1 MRRMPAHA
9 RTPTAIAALACAC
22 ALAAPSVAGAQERMV
37 MLYATADAARTV
49 AAGPGGLD
57 AATYNVFQQQPVAA
71 VLAPSRQAWKVSARA
86 ASRATPGLRGRSAES
101 MAALLKDR
109 IRRSG
114 ARLVFIDEAGLAL
127 HGSTEDVVNLA
138 VAMEILSQDTLPAVT
153 GAQPLNERVHI
164 YVQGVPAPLV
174 RSEEWEATWRV
185 LALAGGVWW
194 QAYTTP
200 RAWNEAEWSTWPRLI
215 TRLLADHGGDPA
227 RLRWMLRHDPAT
239 TIPEQFANALR
250 GDACAALAGG
260 IGVWRPGPEAVAF
273 RDSYRPVADGAVG
286 CSPAPAVSGAQASG
300 LDMVTSF
307 ESGVPLPDGTLV
319 VGAHGAERLA
329 AGSIPLRVPAR
340 LRLDLGGDPL
350 GIAGLLGIDPGAFWP
365 VAGAFVRIR
374 GGGVSERVDLV
385 PGSTID
391 RYVLPTRRGVVNIT
405 LHIPV
410 RSLRS
415 ALGGTGVDLL
425 GALESVGGPRTRALE
440 RRLTQSPG
448 GAVINIP
455 LRTGRGGT
463 LLHVRSAKAP
473 LPSRAQLLFP
483 GRLKNG
489 RVAPRHLRPVAVRLR
504 DGRGAPVPGARARVR
519 LPGGRVVTVRAGRTG
534 LARTA
539 IPRRGGPHLLT
550 VPGTKLRVVRAV
562 PGPRPGSS
570 PSTRRGSR
578 R

>member
-1 MRRMPAHA
+1 MAARS
-9 RTPTAIAALACAC
+9 RTPVAVAALACA
-22 ALAAPSVAGAQERMV
+22 LAAAPVAGAQERMV
-37 MLYATADAARTV
+37 MLYATADAARAV

-57 AATYNVFQQQPVAA
+57 AGTHNLFQQQPVAA

-86 ASRATPGLRGRSAES
+86 ASRATPGLRGRSAGS

-114 ARLVFIDEAGLAL
+114 ARMVFIDEAGLAL
-127 HGSTEDVVNLA
+127 HSSTEDVVNLA
-138 VAMEILSQDTLPAVT
+138 VAMEILSQDTLPAIT
-153 GAQPLNERVHI
+153 GSQPLNERVHI

-174 RSEEWEATWRV
+174 RSPEWEATWRV

-215 TRLLADHGGDPA
+215 TQLLADHGGDPA

-239 TIPEQFANALR
+239 TIPEQLANALR

-260 IGVWRPGPEAVAF
+260 IGVWRPGPEAIAF
-273 RDSYRPVADGAVG
+273 RDAYRAVADGAVG
-286 CSPAPAVSGAQASG
+286 CSPAPALSGAQVSG
-300 LDMVTSF
+300 LHVVTSF
-307 ESGVPLPDGTLV
+307 EAGVPLPNGALV

-340 LRLDLGGDPL
+340 LRLDLGADPL
-350 GIAGLLGIDPGAFWP
+350 GIAGLLGIDPAAFWP

-374 GGGVSERVDLV
+374 GGGVSERVDLM
-385 PGSTID
+385 PGSAID

-410 RSLRS
+410 RALRS

-425 GALESVGGPRTRALE
+425 GALEAVGGPRTRALE

-448 GAVINIP
+448 GAALVIP
-455 LRTGRGGT
+455 LRTRTGGS
-463 LLHVRSAKAP
+463 LLQVRTARPP

-504 DGRGAPVPGARARVR
+504 DGRGAPVPGGRARLR
-519 LPGGRVVTVRAGRTG
+519 LPGGRTITVRVGPKG
-534 LARTA
+534 VGRTA

-550 VPGTKLRVVRAV
+550 VPGTRVRVVRALT
-562 PGPRPGSS
+562 GPRGAPRAR
-570 PSTRRGSR
+570 PAKARPR
-578 R
+578 

>member
-1 MRRMPAHA
+1 MAARS
-9 RTPTAIAALACAC
+9 RTPVAVAALACA
-22 ALAAPSVAGAQERMV
+22 LAAAPVAGAQERMV
-37 MLYATADAARTV
+37 MLYATADAARAV

-57 AATYNVFQQQPVAA
+57 AGTHNLFQQQPVAA

-86 ASRATPGLRGRSAES
+86 ASRATPGLRGRSAGS

-114 ARLVFIDEAGLAL
+114 ARMVFIDEAGLAL
-127 HGSTEDVVNLA
+127 HSSTEDVVNLA
-138 VAMEILSQDTLPAVT
+138 VAMEILSQDTLPAIT
-153 GAQPLNERVHI
+153 GSQPLNERVHI

-174 RSEEWEATWRV
+174 RSPEWEATWRV

-239 TIPEQFANALR
+239 TIPAQLANALR
-250 GDACAALAGG
+250 GDACAALLGG
-260 IGVWRPGPEAVAF
+260 IGVWRPGPEAAAF
-273 RDSYRPVADGAVG
+273 RDAYRAVADGAVG
-286 CSPAPAVSGAQASG
+286 CAPAPVPSGQQAAG
-300 LDMVTSF
+300 LDAVTAL
-307 ESGVPLPDGTLV
+307 EAGAPLPAGTLS

-340 LRLDLGGDPL
+340 LRLNLGGDPL
-350 GIAGLLGIDPGAFWP
+350 GIAALLGVEPAAFWTD
-365 VAGAFVRIR
+365 ARAFVRIA

-385 PGSTID
+385 PGRAID
-391 RYVLPTRRGVVNIT
+391 LYLLPTRRGVVNAT
-405 LHIPV
+405 LHLPV
-410 RSLRS
+410 RYVRT

-425 GALESVGGPRTRALE
+425 AALESVGGPRSRALE

-448 GAVINIP
+448 GAVFAFP
-455 LRTGRGGT
+455 LRAERGGS
-463 LLHVRSAKAP
+463 LLQVRAAKPP

-504 DGRGAPVPGARARVR
+504 DGRGAPVPGARARLR

-550 VPGTKLRVVRAV
+550 VPGTRLRVVRAV
-562 PGPRPGSS
+562 PGPRPGSP